1 MRKGR
6 SATDANIAYIALGVI
21 GGVVAD
27 GSKDAMAEEFPDPP
41 MNLYLNNMGG
51 DSHGSKRENYHDAKD
66 ITVCDNE
73 NDYDL
78 EEG

>member
-6 SATDANIAYIALGVI
+6 SATDANVAYIALGVI

-41 MNLYLNNMGG
+41 MNLYLNDTG
-51 DSHGSKRENYHDAKD
+51 DNSYGSERENNCNVKD
-66 ITVCDNE
+66 NTVC
-73 NDYDL
+73 NDKNHYGL
-78 EEG
+78 E